1 MQREAARERLAAALG
16 KRVGPG
22 TGISYKTLA
31 HAIGRGATS
40 VIGYVR
46 GEQSAPIEAVAA
58 MIGFFGRIGDATF
71 TAEVFGDAAAAPA
84 AQGDDCRW
92 LTERGEALAAP
103 AGLRAKAATALGLPP
118 GMGDEAGYARRAL
131 GWVGWTLRADGL
143 LLVELERGIA
153 DPAAIARA
161 RDLAAAQRDRIRR
174 VQVVTHQGDAVAA
187 RDYDWLGAALDALD
201 RAGEVTAIT
210 AQPLVRRATETAVGL
225 DHLDR
230 QRRHLLDS
238 CAIGAGIGDMLSASD
253 RCGMLDR
260 TALVRVGPDGS
271 VRLLYAGEG
280 VRIRSDAIGREASEM
295 DDVVYGEALRR
306 DMRRAAAAGRSFGR
320 VELEADGIRAS
331 YTRLAIRGA
340 GNIVLTANIVDAA
353 PDGVRVG

>member
-22 TGISYKTLA
+22 TGIPYKTLA
-31 HAIGRGATS
+31 HAIGRGVTS

-58 MIGFFGRIGDATF
+58 MIGFFSRIGDAAF
-71 TAEVFGDAAAAPA
+71 GAEVFGDAIAPA
-84 AQGDDCRW
+84 HRTGDDCRW

-103 AGLRAKAATALGLPP
+103 AGLRAMAGAALGLPP
-118 GMGDEAGYARRAL
+118 GMGDEAAYARRAL

-143 LLVELERGIA
+143 LLIEIERGMA

-161 RDLAAAQRDRIRR
+161 RDLAAAQRDSIRR
-174 VQVVTHQGDAVAA
+174 VQIATHQGEAVAT

-201 RAGEVTAIT
+201 RAGAVTAIA
-210 AQPLVRRATETAVGL
+210 AQPLVRRATETAVDL
-225 DHLDR
+225 NALDR
-230 QRRHLLDS
+230 PRRHLFDA
-238 CAIGAGIGDMLSASD
+238 CAPDGNVGDMLEAAQ

-260 TALVRVGPDGS
+260 TALVRVGDDGA
-271 VRLLYAGEG
+271 VRLLYAGDG
-280 VRIRSDAIGREASEM
+280 VRIRPDAIGREAGEM
-295 DDVVYGEALRR
+295 DDIVYGQALRR
-306 DMRRAAAAGRSFGR
+306 DMVRAAAAGRSFTR
-320 VELEADGIRAS
+320 VRLEADEISAS

-340 GNIVLTANIVDAA
+340 GGIVLTANVVDTA
-353 PDGVRVG
+353 PSGVRVG